1 MAAAAI
7 KNLGGSLR
15 SLFGARSKGDML
27 SDLVDTYVAEA
38 DSIDEEAPHPQLVEQ
53 IRLASQDTRHQE
65 WIKRFFPVRIQ
76 PAERT
81 RACLKLLKKMPPTMR
96 KYQNDFNSRHRPP
109 FQRFLLSMILASL
122 VNPKD
127 FIPNQAPDYYGMIDD
142 CFLLRFSHLV
152 FYGSAAPPF
161 EEEKTDEFSLW
172 LLLSCMPPEIV
183 SKVQHGAAAI
193 EPVVQFMRAA
203 PRDLVERLI
212 LQLRHDPLGQN
223 TSQFVNSMRISSG
236 SMTWQPECSAYD
248 LPYHN
253 YHNTALKLGLDPSH
267 PIDSVS

>member
-15 SLFGARSKGDML
+15 SLFGGRSKGDML

-38 DSIDEEAPHPQLVEQ
+38 DSIDEEAQHPQLVEQ

-65 WIKRFFPVRIQ
+65 WIKRFFPVRIE

-81 RACLKLLKKMPPTMR
+81 RACLTLLKKMSPTMR
-96 KYQNDFNSRHRPP
+96 KYQYDSNCRNRPP
-109 FQRFLLSMILASL
+109 YQRFLLSMILASL

-152 FYGSAAPPF
+152 FYGFAAPPF
-161 EEEKTDEFSLW
+161 EKKKKDEFSLW
-172 LLLSCMPPEIV
+172 LLLSCMPADVVP
-183 SKVQHGAAAI
+183 KVQHGAAAI
-193 EPVVQFMRAA
+193 EPIVQFMRAA
-203 PRDLVERLI
+203 PRDLVETLI
-212 LQLRHDPLGQN
+212 VQFKRDPLGQN
-223 TSQFVNSMRISSG
+223 TSEFVNSMRSFSG
-236 SMTWQPECSAYD
+236 SMTWQPESSAYD
-248 LPYHN
+248 LPYHD
-253 YHNTALKLGLDPSH
+253 YHSTALRLGLDPNH